1 MATRVDSWE
10 AAEQWILEH
19 SIGFFNKA
27 FRLAPPLSFAH
38 FSLWTAMRKQNR
50 VHYAVLKLEGAIRSA
65 KFPGASFLIFE
76 RASYD
81 EGFTIALSN
90 ATPLATLWVKTNPR
104 SDQTCGNAL
113 RNFFDPTPEVEGGGG
128 DALLPTVCEDPVA
141 AGVVER
147 FRTTMAGMKM
157 QRHITRLLRE
167 VRVQILET
175 IATVAD
181 QDLVASAWIDKAL
194 NECAQTIFPPPPDDV
209 LHAPRDHGQTAR
221 ALHALLRRCDAHLDF

>member
-1 MATRVDSWE
+1 MAKRVDSWE

-38 FSLWTAMRKQNR
+38 FSFWMASRKRIR
-50 VHYAVLKLEGAIRSA
+50 VDYAVLKLEGAIRSA
-65 KFPGASFLIFE
+65 KYPTASFLIFE

-81 EGFTIALSN
+81 AGFTIALSDAKQN
-90 ATPLATLWVKTNPR
+90 PVATLWVNTNGR
-104 SDQTCGNAL
+104 SDNTCGNAL
-113 RNFFDPTPEVEGGGG
+113 CNFFDSTPEN
-128 DALLPTVCEDPVA
+128 APPPTVCEDPVA
-141 AGVVER
+141 ARAVER
-147 FRTTMAGMKM
+147 LRTTLAGMKM
-157 QRHITRLLRE
+157 QRHITRFLRE
-167 VRVQILET
+167 ARKQILET
-175 IATVAD
+175 IPTVAD

-209 LHAPRDHGQTAR
+209 LHAPRDPGQTAR

>member
-38 FSLWTAMRKQNR
+38 FSFWMVNRKR
-50 VHYAVLKLEGAIRSA
+50 IRIDYAVLKLEGAIRSA
-65 KFPGASFLIFE
+65 KYSTASFLIFE
-76 RASYD
+76 HAPN
-81 EGFTIALSN
+81 ENGFTIALSDAKQN
-90 ATPLATLWVKTNPR
+90 PVAALWVNTNP
-104 SDQTCGNAL
+104 SSNQTCCNAL
-113 RNFFDPTPEVEGGGG
+113 YNFFDSTPEAKKN
-128 DALLPTVCEDPVA
+128 ALPPTVCEDPVA

-147 FRTTMAGMKM
+147 LRTTLAGMKM
-157 QRHITRLLRE
+157 QRHITRILRE
-167 VRVQILET
+167 ARFQILET

-181 QDLVASAWIDKAL
+181 QDLVASAWIDKTL
-194 NECAQTIFPPPPDDV
+194 NECAQTIFPPPP
-209 LHAPRDHGQTAR
+209 PEQTAR